1 VLANPLVDVAVLETA
16 RGGVL
21 RAGLG
26 FDRCDVAVVTNI
38 GEGDHLGL
46 GGVND
51 LETLAKVKRVIVDV
65 VPPHGF
71 AVLNAADPLVAAMAQ
86 QCQGSV
92 IYFALSPDNECIVK
106 HRAAG
111 GRAVYVKR
119 DFIVLAEG
127 DVEIPLVALAQVPVT
142 HGGRIRFQVENVLA
156 AAAAASALGVPRDA
170 IRTALETF
178 SSHLEGS
185 PGRFNLLEVHG
196 ATVVVD
202 YGHNTSAL
210 AAILDALKH
219 FPHARRRALYSA
231 AGDRR
236 DCDMIELGR
245 MLGDHF
251 DAVLLYEDR
260 YVRGRAEGEIMRLM
274 RQGVEQGRRVGNV
287 EEIRGSIAAVERALC
302 TVEPGELLLLQADEI
317 DVTVDY
323 LKGYL
328 AEHPEMKP
336 LQLPEPVTSEV
347 VEIAA
352 KLEVA
357 VVEMLAESPPALKTE
372 PVLAVQD
379 CGG

>member
-1 VLANPLVDVAVLETA
+1 
-16 RGGVL
+16 
-21 RAGLG
+21 LG

-71 AVLNAADPLVAAMAQ
+71 AVLNAADPLVAAMAEH
-86 QCQGSV
+86 CQGGV
-92 IYFALSPDNECIVK
+92 IYFAYSPDNETIVK

-111 GRAVYVKR
+111 GRAVFVKR
-119 DFIVLAEG
+119 DFVVLAEG

-178 SSHLEGS
+178 SSHLDGS

-210 AAILDALKH
+210 AAILETLKH
-219 FPHARRRALYSA
+219 FPHSRRRALYSA

-274 RQGVEQGRRVGNV
+274 RQGVEQGGRVREV
-287 EEIRGSIAAVERALC
+287 EEIRGSIASVERALS

-328 AEHPEMKP
+328 AEHPEVRP
-336 LQLPEPVTSEV
+336 LTLPEPVTSEV
-347 VEIAA
+347 VEIAT

-357 VVEMLAESPPALKTE
+357 VVEMLAESPPALKSE
-372 PVLAVQD
+372 PELAVQD